1 MYKNLVNYCYCA
13 LGAILIAICSL
24 ITVPSVVPFTL
35 QTFAVF
41 CVINLLGG
49 KYGTIAVIIYLLL
62 GSIGLPVFSGFSSGL
77 GILFG
82 NTGGYLF
89 GFVLAGIIYLLIMK
103 LPGNRTFL
111 KLTALFT
118 GTVAYYITGTLWFIK
133 VYSGANGST
142 DLISALS
149 ICVLPFILPDIIKL
163 ILAYLLSERLRK
175 NLK

>member
-1 MYKNLVNYCYCA
+1 MQKKLVNYCYCA

-24 ITVPSVVPFTL
+24 ITVPSIVPFTL

-49 KYGTIAVIIYLLL
+49 KYGTVAVIIYLLL
-62 GSIGLPVFSGFSSGL
+62 GSIGLPVFSGFGSGL

-103 LPGNRTFL
+103 LPGNRSFL
-111 KLTALFT
+111 KLLAMFT
-118 GTVAYYITGTLWFIK
+118 GAIAYYITGTLWFIK
-133 VYSGANGST
+133 VYSGSNGST

-149 ICVLPFILPDIIKL
+149 ICVLPFIIPDIIKL